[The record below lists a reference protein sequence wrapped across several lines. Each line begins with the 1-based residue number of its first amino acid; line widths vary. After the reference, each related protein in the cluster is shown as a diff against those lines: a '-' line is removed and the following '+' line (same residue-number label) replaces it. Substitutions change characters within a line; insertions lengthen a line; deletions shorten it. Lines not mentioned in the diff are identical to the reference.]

1 MRVYPQRKTTGR
13 GPLFS
18 VRPDF
23 FAGQSIISSPDF
35 SVPCPHKEIG
45 FVAFKIL
52 AERRACSPPRAGSHS
67 TGRFESPE
75 TESLPPSIDVR
86 QILDFDL

>member
-45 FVAFKIL
+45 FVASKIRTRTPCVVATTCGL
-52 AERRACSPPRAGSHS
+52 APLPAGL
-67 TGRFESPE
+67 
-75 TESLPPSIDVR
+75 SLTKRGVSGY
-86 QILDFDL
+86 

>member
-1 MRVYPQRKTTGR
+1 M
-13 GPLFS
+13 FS
-18 VRPDF
+18 VPPDF
-23 FAGQSIISSPDF
+23 SAGQSIISSPDF

-45 FVAFKIL
+45 S
-52 AERRACSPPRAGSHS
+52 SPPRSWPNAVRVRHHVRARTL

-75 TESLPPSIDVR
+75 TESLPASIDVR